1 MKETVR
7 CDVKHLS
14 MYVSITLDKMRR
26 IFRTEFWT
34 ALRDIL
40 FPERC
45 LACGA
50 GLQGCRDISYCQ
62 ACLQNV
68 RFIQEPF
75 CTTCGKPFDNS
86 AGESHLCGYCLKHE
100 WHFTQARAVVCYQAP
115 VAEAVRIFK
124 YNGKMHGLETFAAL
138 TRQYHLHHPLPE
150 PDLILPVPL
159 HPKRLRKRGFN
170 QALVLCRK
178 LFPKIKERIDPH
190 VLERHQ
196 WTLPQTGLNGAER
209 RRNVKNAFRIKN
221 PEKIKNKKILLVD
234 DVFTTGSTVNE
245 CARILLKNK
254 AADVEVFTFARAT
267 DRQ

>member
-1 MKETVR
+1 VIFFSR
-7 CDVKHLS
+7 SAALPV
-14 MYVSITLDKMRR
+14 VLDCK
-26 IFRTEFWT
+26 
-34 ALRDIL
+34 
-40 FPERC
+40 
-45 LACGA
+45 GA
-50 GLQGCRDISYCQ
+50 GILLTAKHVYRMFVLFRNHSARPAVNRLIIVWERVIS
-62 ACLQNV
+62 AAIASSMSGTSP
-68 RFIQEPF
+68 R
-75 CTTCGKPFDNS
+75 
-86 AGESHLCGYCLKHE
+86 
-100 WHFTQARAVVCYQAP
+100 TQARAVVCYQAP

-138 TRQYHLHHPLPE
+138 TRQYYLHHPLPE
-150 PDLILPVPL
+150 PEFILPVPL

-178 LFPKIKERIDPH
+178 LFPKIKERIDSH